1 MCIRD
6 SDQPGEPGELRIY
19 REASL
24 DTVDWNAVD
33 AVLVSTHEYQALAL
47 ARIERAARR
56 GTDVLAMY
64 DDAGDS
70 LLHVLPERWPMVHP
84 LPSTGPALDRSVRPD
99 PDLASPSID
108 FEFNTLPTRIAERY
122 ALIVSYHYCHPT
134 NTWMAGTKSIT
145 PEEFDAQLRV
155 RT

>member
-47 ARIERAARR
+47 ARIERVARR
-56 GTDVLAMY
+56 GTDVLALY

-70 LLHVLPERWPMVHP
+70 LLHVLPERWAMVNP
-84 LPSTGPALDRSVRPD
+84 LPAGRGVEVDRSVR
-99 PDLASPSID
+99 
-108 FEFNTLPTRIAERY
+108 LPPCLLYT
-122 ALIVSYHYCHPT
+122 S
-134 NTWMAGTKSIT
+134 
-145 PEEFDAQLRV
+145 DAADE
-155 RT
+155 